1 MRALVLTGAPAVGKS
16 TVGRLV
22 ATERPLAAF
31 IDVDDIRHL
40 VVSGHAAPW
49 EGAEGLCQRRL
60 GVRNGCAVAGNLLAD
75 GIDVV
80 IADVLTDDTAALYRE
95 LLPEVLIVELAVEF
109 GEAERRAGTRPVHL
123 TPGEFRELHERQGEF
138 SAGDVRVDTTGL
150 SVRDAVARV
159 RGIWR

>member
-1 MRALVLTGAPAVGKS
+1 M
-16 TVGRLV
+16 
-22 ATERPLAAF
+22 ERPLAAF

-49 EGAEGLCQRRL
+49 EGPEGLRQRRL

-80 IADVLTDDTAALYRE
+80 IADVLTDDTAALYRQ
-95 LLPEVLIVELAVEF
+95 LLSEVLIVELVVEF
-109 GEAERRAGTRPVHL
+109 GEAERRAGTRPAHL

-138 SAGDVRVDTTGL
+138 TAGDVRVDTTRL
-150 SVRDAVARV
+150 SVGDAVARV
-159 RGIWR
+159 REIWR